1 VIRNGEARVLAVE
14 TAARRV
20 RYDLLKVLLV
30 DDNHHMRVMLSEI
43 LRAIGIRTIVE
54 AGEGGEALQML
65 RNHPVDIIMTDL
77 AMAPLDGIDFVRLL
91 RKTAGPSQTT
101 PVIMITGHCTLA
113 RVKDARNAGVNEFLA
128 KPLTARGVLDRIGLV
143 IDHPRGYVRTDS
155 YFGPDRR
162 RRNDQA
168 WDGPWRRE
176 GDTEHRRLGSREI

>member
-1 VIRNGEARVLAVE
+1 MIRRSGRGILALE
-14 TAARRV
+14 TAACHV

-43 LRAIGIRTIVE
+43 LRAIGVRTIYE
-54 AGEGGEALQML
+54 ASDGAEGLQML

-91 RKTAGPSQTT
+91 RKTTGASQTT

-113 RVKDARNAGVNEFLA
+113 RVTEARNAGVNEFLA
-128 KPLTARGVLDRIGLV
+128 KPLTARGVLDRVALV
-143 IDHPRGYVRTDS
+143 IDHPRGYVRTDT

-168 WDGPWRRE
+168 WEGPWRRE
-176 GDTEHRRLGSREI
+176 SDVEQRRAVQEI